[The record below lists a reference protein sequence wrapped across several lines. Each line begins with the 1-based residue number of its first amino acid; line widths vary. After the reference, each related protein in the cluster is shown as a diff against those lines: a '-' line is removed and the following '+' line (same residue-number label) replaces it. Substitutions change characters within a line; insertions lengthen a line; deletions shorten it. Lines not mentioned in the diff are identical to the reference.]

1 MRSYNRGSHCALA
14 PVTHLQGHSP
24 AELGGHPAGSPRDAC
39 ALLTH
44 QETHE
49 IQEGSGDHWVI
60 PERGPTWGL
69 CGGLAALWTV
79 LAHLRRPCHAFQV
92 EKLLP
97 ASVMVLSQS

>member
-1 MRSYNRGSHCALA
+1 M
-14 PVTHLQGHSP
+14 THLQGHSP

-97 ASVMVLSQS
+97 ASVMVPSQS